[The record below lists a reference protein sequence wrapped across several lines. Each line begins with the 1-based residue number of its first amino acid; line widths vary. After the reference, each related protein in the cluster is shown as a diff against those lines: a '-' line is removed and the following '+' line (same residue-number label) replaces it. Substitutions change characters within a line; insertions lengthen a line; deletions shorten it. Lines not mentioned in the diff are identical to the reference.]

1 MTIEFFH
8 DVLCAWCY
16 AFSPRVRKLV
26 EEFPEIQV
34 IHRAF
39 PLAPEPISISE
50 MFGSKERG
58 KEEILKHWEAANIN
72 DDQHRIN
79 TQLMMTKDFDY
90 PYSTPGLLACKA
102 AEKQG
107 GQAMHWDYFDR
118 LQKAHL
124 SECRNIADKEVLL
137 DVARELGLN
146 MEQFEKDMESKET
159 MQALQEDIER
169 AMELGVSATPT
180 LVANGHSLAGAVS
193 YQRLR
198 NWYLSLAT

>member
-39 PLAPEPISISE
+39 PLAPEPISIAE

-198 NWYLSLAT
+198 NWYLSLVT